1 MKNEKKI
8 RAKLDKLCDEYST
21 VAELL
26 AAKETYFE
34 GFKKTIRHDIS
45 SLSFTGEIYRKLELE
60 IWVIDRE
67 KNSILTQ
74 IDTLS
79 WVLDRNKKM

>member
-1 MKNEKKI
+1 MKSEKEI

-34 GFKKTIRHDIS
+34 GFKKTIRHDVS
-45 SLSFTGEIYRKLELE
+45 SLSFCGEICRKLEME
-60 IWVIDRE
+60 IWVIDR
-67 KNSILTQ
+67 KKISMLTQ
-74 IDTLS
+74 IETLS
-79 WVLDRNKKM
+79 WVLDRAE